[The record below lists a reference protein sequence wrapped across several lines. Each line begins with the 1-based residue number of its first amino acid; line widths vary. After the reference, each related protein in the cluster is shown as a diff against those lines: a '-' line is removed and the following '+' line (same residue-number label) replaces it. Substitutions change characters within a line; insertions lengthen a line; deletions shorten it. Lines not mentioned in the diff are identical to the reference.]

1 MTEVR
6 EGEMNRSTR
15 MAGSKK
21 IRLRWI
27 VKRRKKKEFSR
38 LIQHIGEREREKVMK
53 ALWLV

>member
-38 LIQHIGEREREKVMK
+38 LIQHIGGREREKVIK